1 MRAFLKGHRADIIV
15 IASLAVIGL
24 SVLFITL
31 KLSPSGEYVK
41 ITKDNSEAVY
51 LPLNED
57 TEYSLPDGKNTV
69 IIEDGR
75 AYMREADC
83 PDLLCVKT
91 GKIHSVGERIICLPN
106 KVVVEV
112 VKKNGSS

>member
-1 MRAFLKGHRADIIV
+1 MRAFLARHKADIIV
-15 IASLAVIGL
+15 TVLLAALGL
-24 SVLFITL
+24 SVFLVSVNF
-31 KLSPSGEYVK
+31 SPEGEYIR
-41 ITKDNSEAVY
+41 ITKNNSEAVY

-57 TEYSLPDGKNTV
+57 TEYPLPDGKNTV

-91 GKIHSVGERIICLPN
+91 GKIRSVGERIICLPN
-106 KVVVEV
+106 RVVVEV
-112 VKKNGSS
+112 VQNGSP